1 MSIGIHPAGSPSAV
15 GADGGPRPPEGRR
28 RRRPFDLLPYALVTP
43 LTLFIVGLA
52 IVPAAFTIGGA
63 FFRMQPLDPPTRF
76 SGMDNFRNLFSDAA
90 VRTTIGNTTL
100 YVLIGVLVS
109 TVLAIAM
116 AVTLQKKFAGRGVL
130 IAVLILPW
138 ALPGVVSAIVWST
151 IWDSNAGLL
160 NSVLTSF
167 HLIDHYQV
175 FLGQN
180 RLVTIV
186 AIELVQIWQIT
197 PLSTLLVLAS
207 LQNIPGDVYEA
218 ANLDG
223 CSTWSTFRRIT
234 LPLVR
239 PGITVAMVQAVIP
252 QMRERRAGTIVNVTS
267 SVTLASM
274 PLAAAYTGS
283 KTAVEGFTG
292 SLAHEAD
299 AFGIRV
305 KLVEPGYCPTT
316 RFAENGAERMNGLI
330 PDAYADF
337 ARPIF
342 EAFSRPQ
349 ATTQPLDVAE
359 AVWQAAHDASD
370 QLHFPAGADAV
381 ALAGPR

>member
-1 MSIGIHPAGSPSAV
+1 MSIGIHPVGSPSAV
-15 GADGGPRPPEGRR
+15 GADGVPRPTEGKRR
-28 RRRPFDLLPYALVTP
+28 RRSFDLLPYALVTP

-52 IVPAAFTIGGA
+52 LVPAAFTIGGA

-76 SGMDNFRNLFSDAA
+76 SGLDNFRNLFSDAA
-90 VRTTIGNTTL
+90 VRTTIGNTLL

-239 PGITVAMVQAVIP
+239 PGITVAMVQAVI
-252 QMRERRAGTIVNVTS
+252 
-267 SVTLASM
+267 VTLNVFDQPYVLNGAAPTGASLNM
-274 PLAAAYTGS
+274 QTYFISFQNLDFGEGYALSLLITVATLVMSFGVLKLVYR
-283 KTAVEGFTG
+283 AVEF
-292 SLAHEAD
+292 
-299 AFGIRV
+299 
-305 KLVEPGYCPTT
+305 
-316 RFAENGAERMNGLI
+316 
-330 PDAYADF
+330 
-337 ARPIF
+337 
-342 EAFSRPQ
+342 
-349 ATTQPLDVAE
+349 
-359 AVWQAAHDASD
+359 
-370 QLHFPAGADAV
+370 
-381 ALAGPR
+381 